1 MTSHIHRYDT
11 EDGSTTL
18 YDSQL
23 DVHYRSTHGA
33 KTESMTV
40 FIHGTRLPQRQRPWT
55 VLELGF
61 GSAVNFMQT
70 VEALLERTIQQPGH
84 LTYHAVE
91 YAPVQADDLAHLP
104 GPHGALARQ
113 AIDALQGSMRVHVN
127 TQIDGL
133 TIDLTLH
140 RCAWDQFDQPTLKAH
155 AIYHD
160 PFGPKTNPQG
170 WTVAA
175 FEVAAK
181 HLADDGVLATYSA
194 AGHVRRAMRDARL
207 FCATSPGPGFKR
219 EITFAAHHRQALS
232 HATIIEKYAPK

>member
-70 VEALLERTIQQPGH
+70 G
-84 LTYHAVE
+84 
-91 YAPVQADDLAHLP
+91 
-104 GPHGALARQ
+104 
-113 AIDALQGSMRVHVN
+113 
-127 TQIDGL
+127 
-133 TIDLTLH
+133 DLT
-140 RCAWDQFDQPTLKAH
+140 RTSWRDYDR
-155 AIYHD
+155 
-160 PFGPKTNPQG
+160 
-170 WTVAA
+170 
-175 FEVAAK
+175 
-181 HLADDGVLATYSA
+181 
-194 AGHVRRAMRDARL
+194 GHVGVNQRAK
-207 FCATSPGPGFKR
+207 S
-219 EITFAAHHRQALS
+219 
-232 HATIIEKYAPK
+232 